1 MPLAR
6 PKGIRI
12 NINVGYKM
20 LKQKYQEN
28 LNYTIIF
35 YRLLKEWV
43 WNLQLTTKRAT
54 SLAL

>member
-1 MPLAR
+1 MPLTR

-28 LNYTIIF
+28 LHYTIIF
-35 YRLLKEWV
+35 YRLLKEWA